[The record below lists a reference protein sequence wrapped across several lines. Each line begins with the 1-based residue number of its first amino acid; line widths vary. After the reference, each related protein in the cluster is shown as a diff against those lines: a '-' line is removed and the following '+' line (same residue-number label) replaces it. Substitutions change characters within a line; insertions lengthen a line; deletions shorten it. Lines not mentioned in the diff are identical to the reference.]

1 MSQVQRNR
9 PAGRRLLLAWVSLI
23 ACLGV
28 FALGE
33 RVYTQAGQASRM
45 WAPKLATAPA
55 GEIQIL
61 PVAGNVHVL
70 IGAGGNITVQ
80 AGNDGVLMV
89 DTGVANMSQKVIA
102 AMRSISTKP
111 LRYIVNTTAGAEY
124 TGGNAAI
131 ADIGETIPFRE
142 PNYTAGPQ
150 GALDVGRA
158 SIISYYTVLH
168 KLSAPTGKAA
178 ATPED
183 GWPDNTYSIEQK
195 RLYFNDEPVVIMHRT
210 ANSDGNSIVLFR
222 KSDVVSVGAMLDLT
236 QYPLIETDGG
246 GSIQTMVDAMNG
258 LIDVVV
264 PEANAAGGTKVIP
277 GHGRIADHA
286 EVVYYRDMLTIVRDR
301 IQDMIKRGMTLDQVK
316 AARPT
321 RDWDARYGKDAGP
334 WTTAMFVEA
343 AYKGLAAKK

>member
-1 MSQVQRNR
+1 MSRLQRA
-9 PAGRRLLLAWVSLI
+9 PSAGRRLVLAWVSVS

-28 FALGE
+28 LGFGE
-33 RVYTQAGQASRM
+33 RVYTQAAQRSRM
-45 WAPKLATAPA
+45 WAPKLETVPA
-55 GEIQIL
+55 GEIQVV
-61 PVAGNVHVL
+61 PVQGNVHMLV
-70 IGAGGNITVQ
+70 GAGGNITVQ
-80 AGNDGVLMV
+80 SGADGVLMV
-89 DTGVANMSQKVIA
+89 DTGTASMSPKVIA
-102 AMRSISTKP
+102 AMRSISNRP
-111 LRYIVNTTAGAEY
+111 LRYIVNTSAGAEY

-131 ADIGETIPFRE
+131 ADVGETIPFRE

-168 KLSAPTGKAA
+168 RLSAPQGKSAA
-178 ATPED
+178 VPEE

-222 KSDVVSVGAMLDLT
+222 KSDVVSAGAMLDLT
-236 QYPLIETDGG
+236 NYPLIDTEHG
-246 GSIQTMVDAMNG
+246 GSIQSMVTAMNG

-264 PEANAAGGTKVIP
+264 PAANAAGGTKVIP

-286 EVVYYRDMLTIVRDR
+286 EVVYYRDMLTIIRDR
-301 IQDMIKRGMTLDQVK
+301 IQDMMKRNMTLEQVK

-321 RDWDARYGKDAGP
+321 RDWDSRYGTDTGD
-334 WTTAMFVEA
+334 WTTSMFVEA
-343 AYKGLAAKK
+343 AYKSLAAK